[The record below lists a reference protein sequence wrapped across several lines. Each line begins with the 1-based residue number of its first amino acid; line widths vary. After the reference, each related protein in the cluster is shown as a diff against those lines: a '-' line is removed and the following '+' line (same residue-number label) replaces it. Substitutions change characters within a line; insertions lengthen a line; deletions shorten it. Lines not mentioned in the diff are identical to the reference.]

1 MRINCFCL
9 NYVLFKKDVISNAI
23 LISLCP
29 LTHSNKKEV
38 SIYYFLPFSFFEREK
53 IFEIVFLSICG
64 LVAKLCPILVTPW
77 TVACRLL
84 CPWDFPGKNTGVGC
98 HALLQG
104 IFPTQGSNPCLL
116 HCRQV
121 IYQLSQ
127 W

>member
-1 MRINCFCL
+1 MRINCFYL

-29 LTHSNKKEV
+29 LTHSNKKEI
-38 SIYYFLPFSFFEREK
+38 SIYYFLPFSFFLREK
-53 IFEIVFLSICG
+53 IFEIVFLSVCG
-64 LVAKLCPILVTPW
+64 LVAKSCPILATPW

-121 IYQLSQ
+121 LYQLSQ